1 MLVNEWKLISQS
13 SRNECDGQESV
24 LPEGQL
30 AIEEEEVVGE
40 SSWGRGGRFKSP
52 GAAKV
57 PGTLGSGVKL
67 RRRGG

>member
-30 AIEEEEVVGE
+30 ATEEEVVGK
-40 SSWGRGGRFKSP
+40 SSCGRGGRVKSP
-52 GAAKV
+52 GAPKV
-57 PGTLGSGVKL
+57 QGTLGSGVKL